1 MHPPLYSDQDIVR
14 QIGAYLH
21 SNVQAIEKNSKT
33 HHGVFSFQYFLTEKI
48 LEYMIFFTCF

>member
-48 LEYMIFFTCF
+48 LEYMVFFTCF